1 MSALHRNPGTTR
13 AVNPWTGGSSTPWL
27 YKMSKKLSGSP
38 GAMVRRKSVMVE
50 FKPQPYTIC
59 WYWIWNY
66 STQMKTA
73 WHMMNKMHISQQRKI
88 KLFHRNVSTMPSML
102 NNNRRR
108 HAKPI
113 FTGKLTH
120 FAKTKI
126 TMRGNKN
133 NHLENSNFNKCN
145 NRIKLK
151 KHLSKYIK
159 LIRDIKLSSQ
169 EQKIMVK
176 NKTKQKQKSNLHWK
190 QTKTD
195 LWFTHF
201 TIRHNEDIQH
211 LNSGN
216 LTHNYYVSCLSK
228 PRKKEASGTGFL
240 GKEWETGNLGG
251 KHSVKSSQWSLFH
264 FPQAP
269 ASTHTLRAT

>member
-1 MSALHRNPGTTR
+1 MTQSYTGEPRSRKAHRVTEAVTALQDWTSMPALSQEMKFRCVYSGELDVSSAQKPRNH
-13 AVNPWTGGSSTPWL
+13 TGCQSMNWRWGSSTPWL

-73 WHMMNKMHISQQRKI
+73 WYMMNKMHISQQRKI
-88 KLFHRNVSTMPSML
+88 KLFHRNVSTMPSVL

-133 NHLENSNFNKCN
+133 NHLENSNVNKCN

-151 KHLSKYIK
+151 KHLS
-159 LIRDIKLSSQ
+159 
-169 EQKIMVK
+169 
-176 NKTKQKQKSNLHWK
+176 T
-190 QTKTD
+190 
-195 LWFTHF
+195 
-201 TIRHNEDIQH
+201 
-211 LNSGN
+211 LN
-216 LTHNYYVSCLSK
+216 
-228 PRKKEASGTGFL
+228 
-240 GKEWETGNLGG
+240 
-251 KHSVKSSQWSLFH
+251 
-264 FPQAP
+264 
-269 ASTHTLRAT
+269 